1 MRKLLQPL
9 IEALFRILFSYDCL
23 GEEKLPRS
31 GGAVVTANHPSYL
44 DPILLSLQ
52 ADRPIRFMAWD
63 ALFRVPLL
71 GRLIRAFG
79 AFPVDTRCGQGRAA
93 YERARALVEAG
104 EIVGI
109 FPEGKRS
116 RTGWME
122 PRLREGAA
130 RLALETGAPLFP
142 ATIAGAYRAW
152 PHYQSLPRPARI
164 RVRFHDSIDPTA
176 YRDRPEEEAIEALVG
191 DLRERVDRSL
201 LPGVKA
207 DLRMNV
213 LYRQPAPFPRLHEW
227 LPPMALALVVFWKTR
242 QLLWAVPAYAYLAYL
257 LLDHFVF
264 PQRRLLKWLRNASV
278 IFFLLAY
285 APTVLDVLGLPQ
297 VPAGAALAA
306 VLCGAMFPYL
316 YERGRIALAFIRDL
330 TLAFG
335 FALGALFLAPTGVG
349 PHLSLPLFA
358 AAFAWAGRTVFHAY
372 TAPILVLYAAAT
384 GWLLGGPFLLP
395 HVTAGLLAWA
405 IGRAFPGGVAR
416 PLAEEGP
423 STGTGLGL
431 FDDDETPAGATT
443 GSRPAPPPTSEVP
456 SHEGVSRRGHEPKRD
471 GGILQLGLLDGPHPG
486 DTPAP
491 ASGSASPRPF
501 ADEKARARRARP
513 SRGGLIGLGLFDEP
527 DDDDR

>member
-1 MRKLLQPL
+1 MRKLLMPL

-31 GGAVVTANHPSYL
+31 GGAVVAANHPSYL

-52 ADRPIRFMAWD
+52 AERPIRFMAWD
-63 ALFRVPLL
+63 ALFKVPVL

-79 AFPVDTRCGQGRAA
+79 AFPVDTRRGQGRAA

-164 RVRFHDSIDPTA
+164 RVRFHDPIDPTA
-176 YRDRPEEEAIEALVG
+176 YRGRPEEEAVEALVG
-191 DLRERVDRSL
+191 ELRERVDRSL

-227 LPPMALALVVFWKTR
+227 LPPMALALLVFWKTR
-242 QLLWAVPAYAYLAYL
+242 LLLWAVPAYAYLAYL
-257 LLDHFVF
+257 LLDHYFF
-264 PQRRLLKWLRNASV
+264 PQRRLLKWLRNASP

-297 VPAGAALAA
+297 VPAGAALASI
-306 VLCGAMFPYL
+306 LCGAMFPYL
-316 YERGRIALAFIRDL
+316 YERGRVALAFIRDL

-335 FALGALFLAPTGVG
+335 FALGALYLAPTGVG

-358 AAFAWAGRTVFHAY
+358 AAFAWVGRTVFHAY
-372 TAPILVLYAAAT
+372 TTPILVLYAAAT
-384 GWLLGGPFLLP
+384 GWLLGGPGLLP

-423 STGTGLGL
+423 SAGTSLGL
-431 FDDDETPAGATT
+431 FDDDEARIGAATPSGGAPTPT
-443 GSRPAPPPTSEVP
+443 PDPPSRQRP
-456 SHEGVSRRGHEPKRD
+456 SRRAHEPEPA
-471 GGILQLGLLDGPHPG
+471 GGILQLGLLDGTLSG
-486 DTPAP
+486 EAP
-491 ASGSASPRPF
+491 DPSPSASARP
-501 ADEKARARRARP
+501 AANEKAKARRARP
-513 SRGGLIGLGLFDEP
+513 SRGGLIGLGLFDER